1 MSKLHNLDEGYLNW
15 LCSLVGPVRNPNP
28 KRTYF
33 LLEEQL
39 FLKDFTWSIP
49 NDDNR
54 SEDGKAL
61 RQEFLE
67 DYTVDASWMATPCN
81 VLEMLVSL
89 ARRVSFESFG
99 TPDQWFWKLI
109 ENLGFGDLTDEAY
122 TYTTGE
128 YVDVVLDNL
137 LRRTYE
143 PDGSGGLFPLTDPNQ
158 DQRQVEIW
166 YQMAAYLLEEGI

>member
-67 DYTVDASWMATPCN
+67 DYTVDTSWMASPCN

-143 PDGSGGLFPLTDPNQ
+143 PDGRGGLFPLTDPNQ